1 MVYGNFKIL
10 PRRTAYD
17 KILRDETFNIAKT
30 SKCDGYKQ
38 GIASLVYK
46 FSWKISRRIT
56 NYTNQLL
63 ENLKNTH
70 LLKAIFRGAD
80 PAGLQLISKYNKGF
94 PIFIM
99 RHIYF

>member
-1 MVYGNFKIL
+1 MVHGNFKIL

-46 FSWKISRRIT
+46 FSWKISR
-56 NYTNQLL
+56 
-63 ENLKNTH
+63 
-70 LLKAIFRGAD
+70 
-80 PAGLQLISKYNKGF
+80 
-94 PIFIM
+94 
-99 RHIYF
+99 